1 MRKALK
7 TPVPPTEIISRE
19 ILVATHTRVLTALV
33 GLLWL
38 LASPAAAQLDIQDVT
53 FVRGVDRVNGG
64 AVDESAY
71 AEVVVVGD
79 GITDVG
85 DGGLR
90 QITRKL
96 VCEFLGG
103 LNPAKLRRPRPCQGA
118 DEILWRA
125 LAGLQ
130 KEGKVVLRIMLVVV
144 RLQGEQRDR
153 MAEILV
159 FYGLHSLVE
168 RGVAA
173 VDLRKRRS

>member
-1 MRKALK
+1 MVGFLK
-7 TPVPPTEIISRE
+7 HGDMIGGKLRNRSGIATVNPVLKPRCNSI
-19 ILVATHTRVLTALV
+19 A
-33 GLLWL
+33 
-38 LASPAAAQLDIQDVT
+38 DI
-53 FVRGVDRVNGG
+53 
-64 AVDESAY
+64 
-71 AEVVVVGD
+71 
-79 GITDVG
+79 G
-85 DGGLR
+85 DGGLG

-103 LNPAKLRRPRPCQGA
+103 LNPAKLCRPRPCQGA

-125 LAGLQ
+125 FAGLQ
-130 KEGKVVLRIMLVVV
+130 KEGKVILRIMLVVV